1 MSVVIY
7 TVVTLFDEEIMQVTC
22 HCSRKLAKD
31 ALIKQ
36 VLETEEDNE
45 DPKQY
50 KRIEKKLVKER
61 PEHYRSGPWQYQVV
75 KSKLES

>member
-7 TVVTLFDEEIMQVTC
+7 TVVTSLSTEVTNVTC

-36 VLETEEDNE
+36 VLEMEEENDE
-45 DPKQY
+45 PKRY
-50 KRIEKKLVKER
+50 KKIEKKLVKER
-61 PEHYRSGPWQYQVV
+61 PEHYSDGPWQYQVI

>member
-1 MSVVIY
+1 MSF
-7 TVVTLFDEEIMQVTC
+7 TPLL

-50 KRIEKKLVKER
+50 KKIEKKLVKER
-61 PEHYRSGPWQYQVV
+61 PEHYRDGPWQYQVI